1 MQQQSLGGLREMPAK
16 PLVMVGFGTRPEAIK
31 MAPVIEALRRTGR
44 CRVETVHTGQH
55 EQLADQVFR
64 VFRISVN
71 HGFDIMTAD
80 QSVGQVLAHTI
91 ERADRLFRRRR
102 PQALLVQGDTASAF
116 GLGLAGHLHRLVVGH
131 VEAGLRSHDRLAP
144 FPEELMR
151 TLLGQAAD
159 LHFAPTPRARGNL
172 LQEGVPRERILVT
185 GNTVVDALVWAAR
198 AEGLPDADKL
208 WPTRELRVLLTM
220 HRRESFGAPM
230 LEALG
235 TVRALA
241 DEYSELGVVFPV
253 HPNPAVRRAV
263 ARTLNGHPRV
273 RLCPPVDYL
282 TLVSLLRSATV
293 VLSDSGGVQE
303 EAPSFGVPVLVL
315 RNVTERPEGLG
326 RGGNILVG
334 TSRAAIRA
342 GFRRALGWSR
352 SSRLRRPRPSVFGD
366 GRAGERIARALATF
380 LAGRRML
387 PGRFEFRRP

>member
-1 MQQQSLGGLREMPAK
+1 MPAK
-16 PLVMVGFGTRPEAIK
+16 PVVMVGFGTRPEAIK

-44 CRVETVHTGQH
+44 FRVETIHTGQH
-55 EQLADQVFR
+55 EQMADQVFR
-64 VFRISVN
+64 VFRFPVDHHFN
-71 HGFDIMTAD
+71 IMTVD

-91 ERADRLFRRRR
+91 ESADGLFRRRR
-102 PQALLVQGDTASAF
+102 ADALLVQGDTASAF
-116 GLGLAGHLHRLVVGH
+116 GLGLSGHLHRVIVGH
-131 VEAGLRSHDRLAP
+131 VEAGLRSHDRSAP

-172 LQEGVPRERILVT
+172 LREGVPRDRIFVT
-185 GNTVVDALVWAAR
+185 GNTVVDALIR
-198 AEGLPDADKL
+198 ATRAGRLPDADKL

-230 LEALG
+230 LETLG

-241 DEYSELGVVFPV
+241 KEYSELGVVFPV

-315 RNVTERPEGLG
+315 RDVTERPEGLG

-334 TSRAAIRA
+334 TSRTAIRA

-352 SSRLRRPRPSVFGD
+352 GSRVGRPRPSVFGD
-366 GRAGERIARALATF
+366 GRAGERIAGVLAAF
-380 LAGRRML
+380 LARRRI
-387 PGRFEFRRP
+387 PRGRFEFRGP

>member
-1 MQQQSLGGLREMPAK
+1 MPAK

-31 MAPVIEALRRTGR
+31 MAPVIAALRRTGR
-44 CRVETVHTGQH
+44 FRVETIHTGQH
-55 EQLADQVFR
+55 DQLADQVFR
-64 VFRISVN
+64 VFRIAVD
-71 HGFDIMTAD
+71 HDFEIMTVD

-91 ERADRLFRRRR
+91 ESADSLFGRRR
-102 PQALLVQGDTASAF
+102 PDALLVQGDTASAF

-131 VEAGLRSHDRLAP
+131 VEAGLRSHDRSAP

-159 LHFAPTPRARGNL
+159 LHFAPTPRARANL
-172 LQEGVPRERILVT
+172 VREGVARGRIFVT
-185 GNTVVDALVWAAR
+185 GNTVVDALIR
-198 AEGLPDADKL
+198 AIHSGRLPNADTL
-208 WPTRELRVLLTM
+208 WPTGQLRVLLTM

-230 LEALG
+230 IEALG

-241 DEYSELGVVFPV
+241 KEYAQLGVVFPV

-263 ARTLNGHPRV
+263 ARTLNGQPRI

-315 RNVTERPEGLG
+315 RDVTERPEGL
-326 RGGNILVG
+326 RAGGNILVG
-334 TSRAAIRA
+334 TSRTAIRA
-342 GFRRALGWSR
+342 GFRRALAWSR
-352 SSRLRRPRPSVFGD
+352 DSRVGRPRPSVFGD
-366 GRAGERIARALATF
+366 GRAGERIAGILAAF
-380 LAGRRML
+380 LAGRRI
-387 PGRFEFRRP
+387 PRGRFEFRAP